1 MTGWADEEPPGGVLF
16 FSEGGMKTVFVAAQR
31 ANLELISYRDPV
43 NLFGHRC
50 PLEER
55 AQCLISLCPPLK

>member
-1 MTGWADEEPPGGVLF
+1 MTGWTDKEPLGGVLF
-16 FSEGGMKTVFVAAQR
+16 FSEGGMKTVFVATQR

-50 PLEER
+50 PLE
-55 AQCLISLCPPLK
+55 